1 MMPHAGSAAVG
12 KMSAPASPVRRN
24 ANSLHKR
31 VDLSALEQEDSRVSL
46 TGKLMLSASNQKAR
60 TNLSMGGGL
69 KPGAGLAK
77 KAKLAAATQEIVP
90 SAGLKAPAP
99 KPLAPAPAGQTV
111 LLPAGMQKASAAP
124 VHSNGALAPARSSAA
139 TAQPPWNDQV
149 EVEKRPEDNE
159 TNLVPNHTAGLSDAR
174 NPLKVLQRL
183 RQDPDSTEFVYL
195 RPYRVNELMPINPY
209 HLEIVPH
216 AEIDEA
222 NFFTL
227 SSFGVT
233 HFVNGK
239 PEFAELEQWKREHYL
254 FNAIVKIPVF
264 RQYRSWK
271 TYKVWRDSVRY
282 GKMKKCAK
290 ALQKDLFCL
299 NPTFQEALLKI
310 RAMCMDMKKIKLL
323 NFEPGVL
330 YTLEN
335 FFHSQQAQRS
345 NIIGQLQHF
354 WVSVI
359 DVARNACI
367 HTLESLE
374 EGLFGKME
382 GLEVADGKDGG
393 ADARMDSFRYTVMA
407 SKRVVQRRLFYF
419 LRLADY
425 IIFSSLHE
433 MVVESVVELLD
444 NLYKASR
451 DAAEEKRKQEEAELS
466 IKNGTGPKP
475 EDDEKEKKKKKVS
488 DEKQARKTIF
498 MTEVMLVLGDLNFV
512 PSADDFENELES
524 IVGGFVDT
532 VAGDE
537 TRLLNHEELEQYT
550 ELYDSEADASEAASV
565 SDIITNDEQYL
576 QLVSGL
582 RDAVADAFS
591 GCNVYLETFESYR
604 EMVLNNEQMNA
615 EELYENA
622 EKGEVVL
629 DDFAGKLETFNGQA
643 HSINEIPDIKEVG
656 IMEVN
661 AERFKE
667 MIAPSP
673 AACLDKINA
682 MLPQLAILKQQKLL
696 DEVGAANNK
705 LNHKPTEVAEFVSI
719 LDFINECNE
728 RKDDLEKDFKELVD
742 HYALM
747 DKHNVK
753 VNSMDRAGYKMLVP
767 EFEAMKNIMELLDS
781 TKDEEM
787 AKWGT
792 KLEEDIKVFHES
804 VSQLKGLA
812 QDERLLEDVE
822 FIDPVMSIVQGLKDD
837 VTKLENTAKA
847 NQQFQTIFGQQLERY
862 PELEDVAS
870 DINLKLQMWEAR
882 SDIFSLTD
890 QWKETLVMEMPLKEW
905 EAQCTKWYKT
915 AGRAERELPANSLVP
930 KLKEQATIW
939 KNLVPACGDL
949 KNPNLQDRHW
959 EKLEGLVGFKF
970 ERDPETWSEPFTL
983 GALMKKNIMQF
994 KDDIQRISTEAT
1006 QESVL
1011 EEMLGKVKAVWA
1023 EAEFVLNGFKDQKDV
1038 YILAGVDDV
1047 QANLDESMM
1056 TVGTILASRY
1066 VAGIR
1071 TEVEKMES
1079 SLKSVQAVLDEWL
1092 GVQKNWMYLEP
1103 IFSAPDIQRQL
1114 PAEAKMF
1121 ADVDK
1126 GLKLFLKKVSENPN
1140 CMRVGLLPGQAD
1152 IFSSW
1157 NATLETTQKQL
1168 EAYLEFKCMAF
1179 PRFYFLSNDELLE
1192 ILAQT
1197 RNVQAVQPHINKCF
1211 DGIKSLDFGGQHA
1224 NSPMKNFDENSVDI
1238 FGIISP
1244 ESEYVTMGKNL
1255 KARGEVENW
1264 LMATERRMVESL
1276 RQLSKES
1283 VVDYTTRP
1291 RHEWVMDHAGQI
1303 VILVSHIYW
1312 VKGAEEAL
1320 DGLLVPDDPIEG
1332 IKKWYDQT
1340 VVYLNGLITLVRGE
1354 LTKLQRGSLVALITI
1369 DVHNRDII
1377 EYLVNDS
1384 TTSKNDFNWQMRIR
1398 YYWDDSIGA
1407 IGDCRIQQVTAE
1419 FVFAHEYLGAS
1430 FRLVITPLSDR
1441 CYMTLTGA
1449 LQLQLGGAPAGPAGT
1464 GKTETTKDLAK
1475 ALGNCCVV
1483 FNCGDNLDYKFMGK
1497 FFKGLAQ
1504 CGAWACFDEF
1514 NRIDVEVLSVVAQQI
1529 ITIQIALRGKVSE
1542 FEFEGQV
1549 IKLLLTFGVFITMNP
1564 GYAGRTELPDNLKAL
1579 FRPMSMMVPDYA
1591 LIAEISLF
1599 AEGFETAKVLS
1610 KKMAK
1615 LYKLASEQVSAQP
1628 HYDFG
1633 MRAIKS
1639 VLVMAGTGKR
1649 QNPDMSETIVMIR
1662 AMCDSNIPKFLD
1674 DDVVLFNAIVQDL
1687 FPGTEVPKQDSGA
1700 LVVAIKECLEAQ
1712 DLRETDAWVDKCVQL
1727 YEVLGIRFGVM
1738 QVGPSGGG
1746 KTTMA
1751 RCIAEAMGKLREGG
1765 SPDVEHQV
1773 THTYCL
1779 NPKSISMGEL
1789 YGNYNLLT
1797 NEWTDGLGS
1806 TVIRN
1811 ANSDTTDDKKFIVF
1825 DGPIDAIW
1833 IENMNTVLDD
1843 NRTLCLP
1850 NGERIKLNG
1859 KTMRM
1864 LFEVEECSQA
1874 SPATVSRLGVVW
1886 LPPEALTLKNPVH
1899 TWIAKYTPEGM
1910 SRELKDHFLDLYD
1923 QTVEKS
1929 IKFVRR
1935 NCKELIPTMDNNLV
1949 FSCCRLFQSLF
1960 VESKGAKL
1968 DAADIL
1974 QTMTKIF
1981 MFSLIWSVGGNVDGV
1996 DGKEKFSEFV
2006 REEFGNI
2013 FRFPNSNTVYDYVLD
2028 PETKD
2033 FQPWEAITRA
2043 FVYDKTSKFSDILV
2057 PTKDTCRYS
2066 FILGACTE
2074 VFRNFALIGDTG
2086 TGKSVIVADAFNFYM
2101 DKLNLVTLT
2110 MNCSAQTGAKQLQE
2124 AMELKFEKR
2133 RKGVIGSPIG
2143 KILACFIDD
2152 VNMPTRE
2159 TYGAQPPIEV
2169 LRLMQDKVEY
2179 YRPNGGCWD
2188 RKKLFWNE
2196 LVDTVLVTACGPPG
2210 GGRNIVTNRY
2220 FRFFNMLNISPP
2232 SQGVLKVIFGSILD
2246 GHLNDFPN
2254 DVKMLSKQTVD
2265 ASIEVYERISA
2276 EMLPT
2281 PAKSHY
2287 TFNLRDLSKVFQGVL
2302 SLRVQHCPDARTYCR
2317 LWTHECQRV
2326 FADRLIDLT
2335 DKNTFNEWLHEYLKR
2350 KFSMD
2355 WDFEEIFKLKPI
2367 LFGDYLKMG
2376 VTGDDRVY
2384 EPIQDNSKL
2393 PKLMDAYLEDY
2404 NASSPKTMNLVFF
2417 MDAIEHISRLARIIR
2432 SPRGN
2437 AMLVGLGGSGKQ
2449 SLTRLSAFMAEF
2461 TCFQIELSKGYSN
2474 NEFREDLKKIFILA
2488 GVERQTVVFLF
2499 TDGQIVNE
2507 GFVEDINSILNAGDV
2522 PNLFAADEKDRVI
2535 GDCREY
2541 TASLGKPLT
2550 KDGIYST
2557 FIACVQANLHCVLC
2571 MSPIGEAFRRRCR
2584 MFPSL
2589 INCCTIDWY
2598 LPWPQEALA
2607 DVAERFM
2614 AQVENVSDDH
2624 KAILAKM
2631 CPIIHGSVE
2640 RWSDKF
2646 FEELRRKFYISPKSY
2661 LDMIALYTTV
2671 LKDKRMEMSAAKDRF
2686 VNGLSKM
2693 EEVTVVIDSA
2703 KQDLA
2708 ELEPVLKEK
2717 SAATEVLLKQ
2727 VAIDKEEAAKVEVVV
2742 SKEAAEVEEFA
2753 KGVKV
2758 IQEDAQRDLDEA
2770 LPALNAAVSALNS
2783 LTKGDITEVK
2793 SFAKPPPL
2801 VQTTMEAVCTL
2812 LGRKPDWDNSKK
2824 LLGEADFM
2832 EQLLNFDKDN
2842 IDPKRIKGLQKYIA
2856 MEDFTAETVGRV
2868 SKAAKGL
2875 CMWARAMDVY
2885 ARVAKEV
2892 EPKKAKLA
2900 EANSQLDTAM
2910 TTLNAKKANL
2920 KEVQDKVAVLQQQL
2934 DGALAEQKSLSDQAD
2949 LCQARLDRSG
2959 KLTSALGDEQVNW
2972 TRESEILT
2980 VKLEQLVGNVFLGSA
2995 CVAYIGPFTGLY
3007 RKQIMAEW
3015 VETSKE
3021 LGLPTADIFDLPGT
3035 LAKAVDIRSW
3045 NIQGLPSDEV
3055 SIGNG
3060 VLVKNTSRWPLMI
3073 DPEMQAN
3080 KWVKQ
3085 MEEQNGLRLIKLSDG
3100 KYLQTI
3106 EACVR
3111 NGNPLLLEDVGE
3123 ELDPALEPILMKQ
3136 LFKQG
3141 GRLLIR
3147 LGENDI
3153 DYDENF
3159 RFYMT
3164 TKLPNPH
3171 YLPDVCIKSTIINF
3185 MITMDGLEDQL
3196 LGDVVRQERPDLE
3209 EKKDKLVV
3217 QMANDMKQL
3226 GDLQD
3231 KVLKLLKEAEG
3242 MILDNEPLI
3251 NTLQQSKVTSGMINK
3266 RVAEAEEANISI
3278 AEAREGYR
3286 TAATRGALLYF
3297 VIADLPSMDPM
3308 YQYSLEY
3315 FKKLY
3320 NYCIETSEKAEDLQ
3334 IRLDIIMNFV
3344 TKFMYLNV
3352 CRGLFERHKLI
3363 YSFLIYSSIFRNRNE
3378 ISGPEWNSLL
3388 RGGFGKPGKNPDPSF
3403 IPQVSWES
3411 LAGVQESMPDIFP
3424 DLCDHISNK
3433 TKEWKSW
3440 AATENPQT
3448 APMPSPWNDTLNS
3461 FQKMCIL
3468 KIFRREKLVFA
3479 TENIVAEKL
3488 GKAFTESPPIVL
3500 AEIYP
3505 DTSPTTPIIFVLSTG
3520 SDPTGALIKFAED
3533 RGVLN
3538 KFQSISLGQGQG
3550 PVAEKLC
3557 AASTKV
3563 GNWVCLMNCHL
3574 ATSWMKAMERMVD
3587 NLSLVPP
3594 EDSDFRLWLT
3604 SQPSKAFPVSVLQNG
3619 IKLTNEPPRGMR
3631 ANLIGTFTTLGEDEW
3646 ECMGDED
3653 RNARYWKKMV
3663 PALAFFHGVT
3673 QERRKYGPLGW
3684 NIRYEFNTSDVLCAK
3699 DVLKMFVRNFGEL
3712 PWTAITYITGHV
3724 NYGGRVTD
3732 DQDRRC
3738 LMTIL
3743 STYYPGEEVV
3753 QDENYK
3759 FSESGTYYSPPVGSF
3774 QDLMKYFD
3782 NLPSVDNPEVF
3793 GMHDNA
3799 NIAYQ
3804 LQETSMIYDTVLSLQ
3819 PKVGG
3824 AVLEGQKSPE
3834 EIVDDFAGNLEEQMP
3849 DVLDREK
3856 AHESMFHPTANGA
3869 FRSLDT
3875 VLVQEMD
3882 RFNRLIRTMKTT
3894 IKDLR
3899 KAIKGIVVMSADL
3912 EEMFTSFQNNTTPG
3926 LWTKVAYPCL
3936 KPLASWFRDYTRR
3949 VDFFRSWCEKGQPKS
3964 FWLPGFYYPQG
3975 FMTGALQTHARRYT
3989 LPIDQLNFSFV
4000 IKNVEGAED
4009 VADAPE
4015 DGVYISGLYL
4025 EAGRWD
4031 RRAKKLKPSNPGEMM
4046 SLMPIIHFNPVI
4058 DYVPEPAD
4066 YQSPLYKT
4074 NLRAGVL
4081 NTTGQSTNYILDVS
4095 IPTDEK
4101 PSHWVLMA
4109 TAMVCM
4115 TND

>member
-1 MMPHAGSAAVG
+1 MI
-12 KMSAPASPVRRN
+12 
-24 ANSLHKR
+24 LF
-31 VDLSALEQEDSRVSL
+31 
-46 TGKLMLSASNQKAR
+46 
-60 TNLSMGGGL
+60 
-69 KPGAGLAK
+69 
-77 KAKLAAATQEIVP
+77 I
-90 SAGLKAPAP
+90 
-99 KPLAPAPAGQTV
+99 
-111 LLPAGMQKASAAP
+111 
-124 VHSNGALAPARSSAA
+124 
-139 TAQPPWNDQV
+139 
-149 EVEKRPEDNE
+149 
-159 TNLVPNHTAGLSDAR
+159 
-174 NPLKVLQRL
+174 LQ
-183 RQDPDSTEFVYL
+183 
-195 RPYRVNELMPINPY
+195 
-209 HLEIVPH
+209 
-216 AEIDEA
+216 A
-222 NFFTL
+222 
-227 SSFGVT
+227 
-233 HFVNGK
+233 
-239 PEFAELEQWKREHYL
+239 
-254 FNAIVKIPVF
+254 
-264 RQYRSWK
+264 
-271 TYKVWRDSVRY
+271 
-282 GKMKKCAK
+282 
-290 ALQKDLFCL
+290 
-299 NPTFQEALLKI
+299 
-310 RAMCMDMKKIKLL
+310 
-323 NFEPGVL
+323 
-330 YTLEN
+330 
-335 FFHSQQAQRS
+335 
-345 NIIGQLQHF
+345 
-354 WVSVI
+354 
-359 DVARNACI
+359 
-367 HTLESLE
+367 
-374 EGLFGKME
+374 
-382 GLEVADGKDGG
+382 
-393 ADARMDSFRYTVMA
+393 
-407 SKRVVQRRLFYF
+407 
-419 LRLADY
+419 
-425 IIFSSLHE
+425 
-433 MVVESVVELLD
+433 
-444 NLYKASR
+444 
-451 DAAEEKRKQEEAELS
+451 
-466 IKNGTGPKP
+466 
-475 EDDEKEKKKKKVS
+475 
-488 DEKQARKTIF
+488 
-498 MTEVMLVLGDLNFV
+498 
-512 PSADDFENELES
+512 
-524 IVGGFVDT
+524 
-532 VAGDE
+532 
-537 TRLLNHEELEQYT
+537 
-550 ELYDSEADASEAASV
+550 
-565 SDIITNDEQYL
+565 
-576 QLVSGL
+576 
-582 RDAVADAFS
+582 
-591 GCNVYLETFESYR
+591 
-604 EMVLNNEQMNA
+604 
-615 EELYENA
+615 
-622 EKGEVVL
+622 
-629 DDFAGKLETFNGQA
+629 
-643 HSINEIPDIKEVG
+643 
-656 IMEVN
+656 
-661 AERFKE
+661 
-667 MIAPSP
+667 
-673 AACLDKINA
+673 
-682 MLPQLAILKQQKLL
+682 
-696 DEVGAANNK
+696 
-705 LNHKPTEVAEFVSI
+705 
-719 LDFINECNE
+719 
-728 RKDDLEKDFKELVD
+728 

-747 DKHNVK
+747 DKNGIK
-753 VNSMDRAGYKMLVP
+753 INSMDRAAYQMLVP
-767 EFEAMKNIMELLDS
+767 EYAQMKNYLDLLDS
-781 TKDEEM
+781 TKEEDM
-787 AKWGT
+787 GRWSA
-792 KLEEDIKVFHES
+792 KLEEDIKIFHES
-804 VSQLKGLA
+804 VKHMTESAK
-812 QDERLLEDVE
+812 DERLLEDVE
-822 FIDPVMSIVQGLKDD
+822 FIDPVMTIVQNLKDECS
-837 VTKLENTAKA
+837 KLEATAKD
-847 NQQFQTIFGQQLERY
+847 NQKFQALFGQQLERY
-862 PELEDVAS
+862 PELDELVS
-870 DINLKLQMWEAR
+870 EVNLKSQMWEAR
-882 SDIFSLTD
+882 RDLFSLTET
-890 QWKETLVMEMPLKEW
+890 WKDCLVMEMPLKEW

-915 AGRAERELPANSLVP
+915 ATRAERELPTNNLVP
-930 KLKEQATIW
+930 KLKEVSTIW

-949 KNPNLQDRHW
+949 KNPNLQERHW

-970 ERDPETWSEPFTL
+970 ERDPETWSTPFTL
-983 GALMKKNIMQF
+983 GSLLQKNIMQY

-1011 EEMLGKVKAVWA
+1011 EEMLGKVKASWA
-1023 EAEFVLNGFKDQKDV
+1023 EAEFQLTNFKDQKDV
-1038 YILAGVDDV
+1038 YILVGVDDV
-1047 QANLDESMM
+1047 QALLDESMM
-1056 TVGTILASRY
+1056 TIGTILASRY

-1071 TEVEKMES
+1071 PEVEKMETA
-1079 SLKSVQAVLDEWL
+1079 LKSLQAVLDEWL

-1126 GLKLFLKKVSENPN
+1126 GLKAFIKKVSENPN
-1140 CMRVGLLPGQAD
+1140 CMRIGMLPSQAD

-1157 NATLETTQKQL
+1157 NMTLETTQKQL

-1197 RNVQAVQPHINKCF
+1197 RNVQAVQPHMNKCF
-1211 DGIKSLDFGGQHA
+1211 DGIKGLDFGGQHP
-1224 NSPMKNFDENSVDI
+1224 NSPIKKIDENSVDI
-1238 FGIISP
+1238 YGIISP

-1264 LMATERRMVESL
+1264 LMATEKRMVESL
-1276 RQLSKES
+1276 RQLSKDS

-1291 RHEWVMDHAGQI
+1291 RHEWVLDHAGQI
-1303 VILVSHIYW
+1303 IILTSQIYW
-1312 VKGAEEAL
+1312 AKGAEEAL
-1320 DGLLVPDDPIEG
+1320 DGLLVPDNPIEG
-1332 IKKWYDQT
+1332 IKQWYDQT
-1340 VVYLNGLITLVRGE
+1340 VEYLGGLISLVRGE

-1377 EYLVNDS
+1377 EYLVNDK
-1384 TTSKNDFNWQMRIR
+1384 TDSKKDFNWQMRIR

-1497 FFKGLAQ
+1497 FLKGLAQ

-1514 NRIDVEVLSVVAQQI
+1514 NRINVEVLSVVAQQI
-1529 ITIQIALRGKVSE
+1529 ITIQIALRAKATE
-1542 FEFEGQV
+1542 FEFEGQM
-1549 IKLLLTFGVFITMNP
+1549 IKLILTFGVFITMNP

-1599 AEGFETAKVLS
+1599 AEGFETAKILS

-1649 QNPDMSETIVMIR
+1649 NNPDMSETIVMIR

-1674 DDVVLFNAIVQDL
+1674 DDVILFNAIVQDL
-1687 FPGTEVPKQDSGA
+1687 FPGVEVPKQDTGA
-1700 LVVAIKECLEAQ
+1700 LVVSIRECLDAA
-1712 DLRETDAWVDKCVQL
+1712 DLRLNDAWCTKCVQL

-1746 KTTMA
+1746 KTCMA
-1751 RCIAEAMGKLREGG
+1751 RCIAEAMGKLREQG

-1806 TVIRN
+1806 TIIRN
-1811 ANSDTTDDKKFIVF
+1811 ANGDTTDDKKFVVF

-1886 LPPEALTLKNPVH
+1886 LPPDSIGLRFPVE
-1899 TWIAKYTPEGM
+1899 TWMCKYAPEGM
-1910 SRELKDHFLDLYD
+1910 SQELKDKFMELYD
-1923 QTVEKS
+1923 TTMEAS

-1935 NCKELIPTMDNNLV
+1935 NCRELIPSMDNNLV
-1949 FSCCRLFQSLF
+1949 MSCCRLFQSLF
-1960 VESKGAKL
+1960 QESKGAKL
-1968 DAADIL
+1968 DAEDIM
-1974 QTMTKIF
+1974 QTMTK
-1981 MFSLIWSVGGNVDGV
+1981 MYMWSLVWSVGGNVDGV
-1996 DGKEKFSEFV
+1996 EGKEKFSEFI
-2006 REEFGNI
+2006 RENFSNI
-2013 FRFPNSNTVYDYVLD
+2013 LRFPNSNTVYDYVLD
-2028 PETKD
+2028 PESKE
-2033 FQPWEAITRA
+2033 FQAWEEITRP
-2043 FVYDKTSKFSDILV
+2043 FVYDKNLKFSDILV

-2066 FILGACTE
+2066 YVLGTCVE
-2074 VFRNFALIGDTG
+2074 VQRNCALIGDTG
-2086 TGKSVIVADAFNFYM
+2086 TGKSVIVADALNYYM
-2101 DKLNLVTLT
+2101 ESLSLVTLT
-2110 MNCSAQTGAKQLQE
+2110 MNFSAQTGAKQLQE

-2133 RKGVIGSPIG
+2133 RKGIVGSPIG
-2143 KILACFIDD
+2143 KLLVCFIDD

-2169 LRLMQDKVEY
+2169 LRLMQDRVEY
-2179 YRPNGGCWD
+2179 YRPYGGVWD
-2188 RKKLFWNE
+2188 RKKLLWSD
-2196 LVDTVLVTACGPPG
+2196 LVDTVLCSACGPPG

-2220 FRFFNMLNISPP
+2220 FRFFTMLNISAP
-2232 SQGVLKVIFGSILD
+2232 SQSVLKVIFGSILE
-2246 GHLNDFPN
+2246 GHLSEFPN

-2265 ASIEVYERISA
+2265 SSIDIYERIST

-2302 SLRVQHCPDARTYCR
+2302 SLKVQHCPNATVYCR

-2326 FADRLIDLT
+2326 FADRLIDT
-2335 DKNTFNEWLHEYLKR
+2335 VDKAKFNEWLHEFLKR
-2350 KFSMD
+2350 KFNMD
-2355 WDFEEIFKLKPI
+2355 WDYEETFVRKPI

-2376 VTGDDRVY
+2376 VTGDDRMY

-2393 PKLMDAYLEDY
+2393 AKLMDAYLEDY
-2404 NASSPKTMNLVFF
+2404 NASSPKGMNLVFF

-2461 TCFQIELSKGYSN
+2461 KCFQIELSKGYSN
-2474 NEFREDLKKIFILA
+2474 NEFREDLKKIFITA
-2488 GVERQTVVFLF
+2488 GVDRQTIVFLF

-2522 PNLFAADEKDRVI
+2522 PNLFPPDEKDRII

-2550 KDGIYST
+2550 KDSVYST
-2557 FIACVQANLHCVLC
+2557 FVSCVQANLHCVLC
-2571 MSPIGEAFRRRCR
+2571 MSPVGEAFRRRCR

-2607 DVAERFM
+2607 DVADRFM
-2614 AQVENVSDDH
+2614 AQVENVSDEH
-2624 KAILAKM
+2624 KVILAKM
-2631 CPIIHGSVE
+2631 CPIIHGSIE
-2640 RWSDKF
+2640 KWSDTF
-2646 FEELRRKFYISPKSY
+2646 FDELRRKFYISPKSY
-2661 LDMIALYTTV
+2661 LDMIALYTDL
-2671 LKDKRMEMSAAKDRF
+2671 LKIKRLDLSTAKDRF
-2686 VNGLSKM
+2686 VNGLNKM
-2693 EEVTVVIDSA
+2693 EEVGIVIESA

-2708 ELEPVLKEK
+2708 VLEPVLKEK

-2742 SKEAAEVEEFA
+2742 SKDAAEVEEFA
-2753 KGVKV
+2753 AGVKV

-2801 VQTTMEAVCTL
+2801 VQTTMEAVCIL
-2812 LGRKPDWDNSKK
+2812 VGRKPDWDNSKK
-2824 LLGEADFM
+2824 LLGESDFM
-2832 EQLLNFDKDN
+2832 EQLINFDKDN
-2842 IDPKRIKGLQKYIA
+2842 IDPGRIKKLQKYVL
-2856 MEDFTAETVGRV
+2856 MEDFTAEAVGKV
-2868 SKAAKGL
+2868 SRAAKGL

-2900 EANSQLDTAM
+2900 EANSQLDAAM
-2910 TTLNAKKANL
+2910 KTLNEKKANL
-2920 KEVQDKVAVLQQQL
+2920 KEVQDKVAALEAQL
-2934 DGALAEQKSLSDQAD
+2934 SAAQAEQKNLADQAD

-2972 TRESEILT
+2972 TNESANLS
-2980 VKLEQLVGNVFLGSA
+2980 VLLEQLVGNVFLGAA
-2995 CVAYIGPFTGLY
+2995 CVAYIGPFTGVY
-3007 RKQIMAEW
+3007 RKQVLVQW
-3015 VETSKE
+3015 VETAKE
-3021 LGLPTADIFDLPGT
+3021 MGLPTSDVFDLPGT
-3035 LAKAVDIRSW
+3035 LAKPVDVRTW

-3055 SIGNG
+3055 SIANG
-3060 VLVKNTSRWPLMI
+3060 VLVKNTTRWPLMI

-3100 KYLQTI
+3100 KYLQTL

-3217 QMANDMKQL
+3217 SMANDKKQL

-3231 KVLKLLKEAEG
+3231 KVLKLLQEAEG

-3266 RVAEAEEANISI
+3266 RVAEAEEANVSI

-3297 VIADLPSMDPM
+3297 VIADLPNMDPM

-3320 NYCIETSEKAEDLQ
+3320 NYCIEVSDKSEDLET
-3334 IRLDIIMNFV
+3334 RLLTIMDYV

-3352 CRGLFERHKLI
+3352 CRGLFSRHKLI
-3363 YSFLIYSSIFRNRNE
+3363 FSFLIYSSIFRNKKE
-3378 ISGPEWNSLL
+3378 ISAPEWNNLL
-3388 RGGFGKPGKNPDPSF
+3388 RGGFGKPPKNPDSAF
-3403 IPQVSWES
+3403 MTQLQWEA
-3411 LAGVQESMPDIFP
+3411 LAGVEEAMPGTFP
-3424 DLCDHISNK
+3424 DLCDHITNK
-3433 TKEWKSW
+3433 IKEWKSW
-3440 AATENPQT
+3440 ASTDVPHT
-3448 APMPSPWNDTLNS
+3448 APMPSPWNTSLNS

-3479 TENIVAEKL
+3479 TENIVAENL
-3488 GKAFTESPPIVL
+3488 GKSFTESPPIVL
-3500 AEIYP
+3500 AEIFP
-3505 DTSPTTPIIFVLSTG
+3505 DTGPTTPIIFVLSTG

-3533 RGVLN
+3533 RGILN

-3550 PVAEKLC
+3550 PVAEKLV

-3574 ATSWMKAMERMVD
+3574 ATSWMSAMEKLID
-3587 NLSLVPP
+3587 NFSVSPP
-3594 EDSDFRLWLT
+3594 EDPNFRLWLT
-3604 SQPSKAFPVSVLQNG
+3604 SQPSTAFPVSVLQNG
-3619 IKLTNEPPRGMR
+3619 IKLTNEPPKGMR
-3631 ANLIGTFTTLGEDEW
+3631 ANLIGTFTTLGEEEW
-3646 ECMGDED
+3646 ECMENED
-3653 RNARYWKKMV
+3653 RNVRYWKKMLV
-3663 PALAFFHGVT
+3663 ALAFFHGIT

-3699 DVLKMFVRNFGEL
+3699 DVLKMFVRNFEEM
-3712 PWTAITYITGHV
+3712 PWAAITYITGHV

-3738 LMTIL
+3738 LMNIL
-3743 STYYPGEEVV
+3743 KTYYPGEEVV
-3753 QDENYK
+3753 QDDSYK

-3774 QDLMKYFD
+3774 KAVMEYFD
-3782 NLPSVDNPEVF
+3782 NLPMVDNPEVIARLPHLTCVQSYLLSPQSEHSNLIITTFQVF

-3799 NIAYQ
+3799 NIAFQ
-3804 LQETSMIYDTVLSLQ
+3804 LQETTNLYDAVLSLQ

-3824 AVLEGQKSPE
+3824 GGGGEGEKTTE
-3834 EIVDDFAGNLEEQMP
+3834 EIVDEFA
-3849 DVLDREK
+3849 
-3856 AHESMFHPTANGA
+3856 S
-3869 FRSLDT
+3869 
-3875 VLVQEMD
+3875 
-3882 RFNRLIRTMKTT
+3882 
-3894 IKDLR
+3894 
-3899 KAIKGIVVMSADL
+3899 DL
-3912 EEMFTSFQNNTTPG
+3912 EE
-3926 LWTKVAYPCL
+3926 KVSL
-3936 KPLASWFRDYTRR
+3936 
-3949 VDFFRSWCEKGQPKS
+3949 FF
-3964 FWLPGFYYPQG
+3964 
-3975 FMTGALQTHARRYT
+3975 THA
-3989 LPIDQLNFSFV
+3989 DS
-4000 IKNVEGAED
+4000 
-4009 VADAPE
+4009 
-4015 DGVYISGLYL
+4015 
-4025 EAGRWD
+4025 
-4031 RRAKKLKPSNPGEMM
+4031 KL
-4046 SLMPIIHFNPVI
+4046 F
-4058 DYVPEPAD
+4058 
-4066 YQSPLYKT
+4066 
-4074 NLRAGVL
+4074 
-4081 NTTGQSTNYILDVS
+4081 
-4095 IPTDEK
+4095 
-4101 PSHWVLMA
+4101 
-4109 TAMVCM
+4109 
-4115 TND
+4115 